1 MPKVQPSKEFEIEFA
16 KKVEEDGTKTDIK
29 WNFILT
35 FKKPLDE
42 LQGGVEGMQKFFM
55 EELGG
60 IDAIKMAGRYGVE
73 VIIARTFDP
82 DEVIAALE
90 ASIPTLQSSLAAI
103 N

>member
-1 MPKVQPSKEFEIEFA
+1 
-16 KKVEEDGTKTDIK
+16 
-29 WNFILT
+29 
-35 FKKPLDE
+35 
-42 LQGGVEGMQKFFM
+42 
-55 EELGG
+55 
-60 IDAIKMAGRYGVE
+60 MAGRYGVE